1 MWFVFEDL
9 KLRTLSA
16 LILLLILFLFAVIV
30 PFLLIPSLYILN
42 VLFLRELFRLYSFK
56 KEQSFLNLTLIAVC
70 IFPLYFAQDF
80 LFMTFFLNGCLFF
93 LFFYLS
99 KSKGLSFFI
108 VYVNLSISFL
118 LNLLVSSTE
127 VGGESFFVVLV
138 LVVALADIGGYFG
151 GHIIGGPKVFE
162 KISPNK
168 TWAGIFFGW
177 ITVIIFYYILKA
189 FNLFV
194 SDFFI
199 FVFFGIALSSQV
211 GDFIESYIKR
221 NLGVKDTG
229 NIIPGHGGLL
239 DRFDGLICASFF
251 VKIIDFFL
259 TT

>member
-1 MWFVFEDL
+1 MFEDL

-16 LILLLILFLFAVIV
+16 LILLLIFFLSAVIA
-30 PFLLIPSLYILN
+30 PFLLKPSLYILN

-56 KEQSFLNLTLIAVC
+56 KEPNIFNLSLLAVC
-70 IFPLYFAQDF
+70 IFPQYFSQDF
-80 LFMTFFLNGCLFF
+80 LFLTFFLNGCLFF
-93 LFFYLS
+93 IIFYLS
-99 KSKGLSFFI
+99 KSMGLGFFI
-108 VYVNLSISFL
+108 VYVNLAISFL

-127 VGGESFFVVLV
+127 VGGESFFVILV
-138 LVVALADIGGYFG
+138 LVVAFADIGGYFG
-151 GHIIGGPKVFE
+151 GRIIGGPKVFE

-168 TWAGIFFGW
+168 TWAGIFLGW
-177 ITVIIFYYILKA
+177 IAVITFYYILKA

-194 SDFFI
+194 SDFFV
-199 FVFFGIALSSQV
+199 FVFLGIALSSQV

-259 TT
+259 KT

>member
-1 MWFVFEDL
+1 MFEDL

-16 LILLLILFLFAVIV
+16 LVLLLLLFLLAVIA
-30 PFLLIPSLYILN
+30 PFLITPSLYILN

-56 KEQSFLNLTLIAVC
+56 KEPNIFNLILIAIC
-70 IFPLYFAQDF
+70 IFPLFFSQNF
-80 LFMTFFLNGCLFF
+80 LSMTFFLNGCLFF
-93 LFFYLS
+93 LILYLS
-99 KSKGLSFFI
+99 KSMGLSFFI

-127 VGGESFFVVLV
+127 IGGESFFVVLV
-138 LVVALADIGGYFG
+138 LVVAFADIGGYFG
-151 GHIIGGPKVFE
+151 GRIIGGPKVFE
-162 KISPNK
+162 KISPSK
-168 TWAGIFFGW
+168 TWAGIFVGW
-177 ITVIIFYYILKA
+177 MLVFTFYYILRQ

-194 SDFFI
+194 SDFYV

-229 NIIPGHGGLL
+229 NTIPGHGGLL
-239 DRFDGLICASFF
+239 DRFDGLIFASFF
-251 VKIIDFFL
+251 IKIIDFFL

>member
-1 MWFVFEDL
+1 MFSVFEDL
-9 KLRTLSA
+9 KLRSLSA
-16 LILLLILFLFAVIV
+16 LILISLLFLLTIITPFLLTPLLFLFNILLIL
-30 PFLLIPSLYILN
+30 
-42 VLFLRELFRLYSFK
+42 ETFRLYSFK
-56 KEQSFLNLTLIAVC
+56 KESFFFH
-70 IFPLYFAQDF
+70 IFLVGISAFPAYFAQTDLSITLLLNIF
-80 LFMTFFLNGCLFF
+80 LYFFIL
-93 LFFYLS
+93 YLS
-99 KSKGLSFFI
+99 RSMGLSFLL

-118 LNLLVSSTE
+118 LSLISSQTE
-127 VGGESFFVVLV
+127 VGGISFFIILV
-138 LVVALADIGGYFG
+138 LAVALTDIGGYFG
-151 GHIIGGPKVFE
+151 GRIIGGPKVFE

-168 TWAGIFFGW
+168 TWAGVFLGW
-177 ITVIIFYYILKA
+177 ITVITFYYILKA

-194 SDFFI
+194 SDFFV

-251 VKIIDFFL
+251 VKTIDFFL